1 MIIAKK
7 SGLTGKIN
15 FMDVPVTQ
23 EQLDRFQNG
32 ELIQRVMPNL
42 TPDQREFLMTG
53 STAEEWHE
61 LFGDEE

>member
-1 MIIAKK
+1 MTIAKK

-53 STAEEWHE
+53 STAEEWDE